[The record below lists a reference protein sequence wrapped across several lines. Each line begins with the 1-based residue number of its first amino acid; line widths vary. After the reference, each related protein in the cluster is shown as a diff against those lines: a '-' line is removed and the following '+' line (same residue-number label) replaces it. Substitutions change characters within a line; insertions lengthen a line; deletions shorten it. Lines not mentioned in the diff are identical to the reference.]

1 MKNVLVISGHTDLQH
16 DSFNNKIIMADLEK
30 ALPEARFEYLD
41 AMYPNFKIDVKKEQE
56 QLVGPMLLSFSS
68 PFFGTACRHFW
79 HVGWNRPL
87 NTGFHTAP
95 KERP

>member
-41 AMYPNFKIDVKKEQE
+41 AMYPNFKIDVKNYDLKKRNKRKTPKIINLITTKRPIAEP
-56 QLVGPMLLSFSS
+56 LVFLLLLII
-68 PFFGTACRHFW
+68 
-79 HVGWNRPL
+79 N
-87 NTGFHTAP
+87 
-95 KERP
+95 